1 MTEKS
6 WIDPFA
12 DNIIERI
19 DPKVRASLTPNQ
31 LSAIVTAIRDPNTKK
46 YPIDVRGVLPLFFA
60 RYFFVFL
67 VGRDKRALRGR
78 TEELRRHHA
87 SWIGVIL
94 FALFISVPFLLVL
107 LLFLYLLKLI
117 WGWDIFPAFHI
128 WEIFV

>member
-67 VGRDKRALRGR
+67 VGRDQRALRGR